1 MRKIITILLLTTAIS
16 SCNILKEKSKEKKDI
31 KLDERIETKEKRKG
45 DTVSYIIPRIKYKDT
60 TIVTTSTQGTILK
73 TYYNDKGEIY
83 KSDCISSEIELMR
96 LEMRSLMDQSKSK
109 ESSKEEKI
117 DNTWI
122 YIIAGLVFL
131 CFCVFIVGSGL
142 FLYFKYK

>member
-31 KLDERIETKEKRKG
+31 SFEERIETTEKRKG

-60 TIVTTSTQGTILK
+60 VITTTSTQGTILK
-73 TYYNDKGEIY
+73 TYYDKSGKIY

-96 LEMRSLMDQSKSK
+96 LEIRSLIDQSKTK
-109 ESSKEEKI
+109 ESTKEEKV

-131 CFCVFIVGSGL
+131 CFCVFIAVSGI
-142 FLYFKYK
+142 FLYFKLK